1 MSRLFATMMEVKM
14 SSKFLRKAAVAAR
27 YSINPRTVERMIED
41 GRLPKPVYRGRFPL
55 WRESDLDESDRRLA
69 VASRPKTAA

>member
-1 MSRLFATMMEVKM
+1 MMEVKM
-14 SSKFLRKAAVAAR
+14 STKFLRKAAVAAR
-27 YSINPRTVERMIED
+27 YSINPRTVERMISD

-55 WRESDLDESDRRLA
+55 WKESDLDESDRRFA